1 MLVQI
6 VHESLF
12 GNTRAVAD
20 AVADGLRDG
29 GCEVVIDE
37 AGPDT
42 PARRPDLLL
51 VLGPTHALGMTRP
64 ATRADAAQRG
74 ASGRTDAGIREWLA
88 SLPARDPAATPF
100 ACADT
105 RSGPRIPG
113 SAARAAHRRLRRRGY
128 RPVAPP
134 RSFWVAG
141 TSGPLRD
148 GELDRAREWGREL
161 ALARTA
167 AR

>member
-1 MLVQI
+1 MLVQ
-6 VHESLF
+6 VVQESLF

-20 AVADGLRDG
+20 AVADGLRES
-29 GCEVVIDE
+29 GCEVVIDQ

-42 PARRPDLLL
+42 PVRQPDLLL

-64 ATRADAAQRG
+64 ASRADAVQRG
-74 ASGRTDAGIREWLA
+74 ARGRADAGIREWLA
-88 SLPARDPAATPF
+88 TLPARDPAATAF

-105 RSGPRIPG
+105 RSAPRIPG

-128 RPVAPP
+128 RPVAAP

-161 ALARTA
+161 ALARSA